1 MLHMKEIYTKYIQV
15 NQYIKICTKYEQ
27 RTYNA
32 VTMLPLLEQTN
43 TFWYRNIQEQ
53 EHKRADRKIDIVKNR
68 TT

>member
-1 MLHMKEIYTKYIQV
+1 
-15 NQYIKICTKYEQ
+15 
-27 RTYNA
+27 
-32 VTMLPLLEQTN
+32 MLPLLEQTN